1 MTAADSQTHRVW
13 QVWKNPIFH
22 RYCRSR
28 LRPRALGLASL
39 ITGLIA
45 GFIVFMAN
53 SGGVRAGLSPSD
65 AARIALLF
73 LLGFQCVIL
82 FIFGTAQAAGGM
94 TAERDEGVIDYQR
107 LIPMSPL
114 SKVLGF
120 LFGLPV
126 REYAMFLI
134 ILPFAAWALWL
145 GEISW
150 HVWLPL
156 YAIIF
161 TSAVTYH
168 LTGLVTGTVV
178 KNRRWAFLLSIGIVF
193 CLYTI
198 IPQMAKVGLVYFK
211 YLTIWPVIE
220 ESLPK
225 LLPRTA
231 GSALETLQNLAPT
244 AKFFGL
250 DFSEAVFTFFSQ
262 LGLILT
268 FLVMLCRKWRRS
280 ESHLLG
286 KVWATGFY
294 VWIQIQ
300 LLGNSLPLVDAGSV
314 FPSKAFNRMMRVRPG
329 WNPDPGEAVAMSGIY
344 GVISLILIF
353 IFASIITPSADSQV
367 RGWRRARKQ
376 GVNSLPFFSDA
387 ATGFWAVLMMSL
399 AGAAGWFFFTRG
411 LVESRWFPGHVVPLR
426 FFFFNVLVMVAA
438 GVGYQV
444 LLEAKGGRVV
454 GLVTIFVGVVPVMAG
469 AVIVPISERLAP
481 LAVWLFGMSPAS
493 LPVFASA
500 SLLSL
505 SELPH
510 EVARAVPR
518 AFQFWLFVTTLA
530 CLWRIGQL
538 WLSRKE
544 KARSVLDGEVVAE
557 RTLGAKD

>member
-1 MTAADSQTHRVW
+1 MNSITANACRHRTW
-13 QVWKNPIFH
+13 EVWKNPILH
-22 RYCRSR
+22 RYCRAR
-28 LRPRALGLASL
+28 LRPKGLGLALL
-39 ITGLIA
+39 ITVLIS
-45 GFIVFMAN
+45 GFMVAMAR
-53 SGGVRAGLSPSD
+53 SGGVRSGLSLSD
-65 AARIALLF
+65 AARLALPP
-73 LLGFQCVIL
+73 LLVFQCVIL
-82 FIFGTAQAAGGM
+82 FIFGTAQSAGGM

-107 LIPMSPL
+107 LVPMTPL

-126 REYAMFLI
+126 REYAMFLTT
-134 ILPFAAWALWL
+134 LPFAGWSLWL

-156 YAIIF
+156 YATIL
-161 TSAVTYH
+161 TSAICYH

-193 CLYTI
+193 CLYTV
-198 IPQMAKVGLVYFK
+198 IPQMAKFGLVYFK
-211 YLTIWPVIE
+211 YLTVWPVVE
-220 ESLPK
+220 EFGPK

-231 GSALETLQNLAPT
+231 GAALETLQNLAPT

-250 DFSEAVFTFFSQ
+250 GFPEAVFTAFSQ
-262 LGLILT
+262 GGLILT

-294 VWIQIQ
+294 IWIQIQ
-300 LLGNSLPLVDAGSV
+300 LLGNSLPLVDEGAV
-314 FPSKAFNRMMRVRPG
+314 FPSKAFSRMTRLMPN
-329 WNPDPGEAVAMSGIY
+329 WHPNPSEAVVMSGIY
-344 GVISLILIF
+344 GVMSLMLIF
-353 IFASIITPSADSQV
+353 IFAIIITPSADSQI

-376 GVNSLPFFSDA
+376 GVDSLPFFSDA
-387 ATGFWAVLMMSL
+387 ATSFWAVLVMAL
-399 AGAAGWFFFTRG
+399 AGATGWYLFTRG

-426 FFFFNVLVMVAA
+426 IFLFDVLVMVAA
-438 GVGYQV
+438 GVGFQV

-454 GLVTIFVGVVPVMAG
+454 GLATIFIGIVPAMAG
-469 AVIVPISERLAP
+469 AVIAPINNSLAP

-493 LPVFASA
+493 LPVYASA

-505 SELPH
+505 SELPQ

-518 AFQFWLFVTTLA
+518 AFHFWLFVTTLG
-530 CLWRIGQL
+530 CVWRIGQL
-538 WLSRKE
+538 WVSRRE
-544 KARSVLDGEVVAE
+544 KAKSVLSGEAVPE
-557 RTLGAKD
+557 RW

>member
-1 MTAADSQTHRVW
+1 MMNAADAYRHRTW
-13 QVWKNPIFH
+13 EVWKNPILH

-28 LRPRALGLASL
+28 LRAKGLGLALL
-39 ITGLIA
+39 ITLLIA
-45 GFIVFMAN
+45 GFMVAMAR
-53 SGGVRAGLSPSD
+53 SGGVRSGLSPSD
-65 AARIALLF
+65 AARLALPP

-82 FIFGTAQAAGGM
+82 FVLGTAQAAGGM

-107 LIPMSPL
+107 LVPMTPL

-126 REYAMFLI
+126 REYAMFLTT
-134 ILPFAAWALWL
+134 LPFAGWALWL

-150 HVWLPL
+150 HVWLPI
-156 YAIIF
+156 YVTIF
-161 TSAVTYH
+161 TSAICYH

-193 CLYTI
+193 CLYTV
-198 IPQMAKVGLVYFK
+198 IPQMAKFGLVYFK
-211 YLTIWPVIE
+211 YLTVWPVIE
-220 ESLPK
+220 EFGPK

-231 GSALETLQNLAPT
+231 GAALETLQNMAPT

-250 DFSEAVFTFFSQ
+250 DFPEAVFTVFSQ
-262 LGLILT
+262 GGLILT

-286 KVWATGFY
+286 KTWATGFY

-300 LLGNSLPLVDAGSV
+300 LLGNSLPLVDEGTV
-314 FPSKAFNRMMRVRPG
+314 FPSRAFNRMMIVRSD
-329 WNPDPGEAVAMSGIY
+329 WHPDPTEAVVMSGIY
-344 GVISLILIF
+344 GVMSLMLIF
-353 IFASIITPSADSQV
+353 IFSLIITPSADSQI

-376 GVNSLPFFSDA
+376 GVKSLPFFSDA
-387 ATGFWAVLMMSL
+387 ATSFWAVLMMAL
-399 AGAAGWFFFTRG
+399 AGATGWFLFTQG
-411 LVESRWFPGHVVPLR
+411 LVESRWFPGHEISLQI
-426 FFFFNVLVMVAA
+426 FLFDVLVMVAA
-438 GVGYQV
+438 GVGFQV

-454 GLVTIFVGVVPVMAG
+454 GLVTIFLGVVPAMAG
-469 AVIVPISERLAP
+469 AVIAPISDRLAP
-481 LAVWLFGMSPAS
+481 LSVWLFGMSPAS
-493 LPVFASA
+493 LPFFCSA

-518 AFQFWLFVTTLA
+518 AFQFWLFFTTLN
-530 CLWRIGQL
+530 CLWWIGRL
-538 WLSRKE
+538 WVSRKE
-544 KARSVLDGEVVAE
+544 KARSVLAGDAVPE
-557 RTLGAKD
+557 R